1 MSHQEAL
8 GKAAHLINS
17 KRTAEDS
24 ETIGMKRMRIGNKAP
39 NSLFLHM
46 LSLNWGEMAHFQ
58 QSWKTRNLGP
68 SQWGWYLK
76 I

>member
-17 KRTAEDS
+17 KHTAEDS
-24 ETIGMKRMRIGNKAP
+24 ETIGMKRTRIGNKAP

-46 LSLNWGEMAHFQ
+46 LSLHWEEMGHF
-58 QSWKTRNLGP
+58 
-68 SQWGWYLK
+68 
-76 I
+76 